1 MMKRAAQILR
11 LFATTYLV
19 VILLAAGWAFY
30 TDLTLLHSQREHLAP
45 DILLLIVTLPLS
57 SSLTFLYIFT
67 PSVETSCEVTYR
79 FSVTDTTHFSKSTL
93 FSSVHNGCTDT
104 ERKD

>member
-1 MMKRAAQILR
+1 MKRAAQILR

-57 SSLTFLYIFT
+57 SSLTFLYDALPEFFSGLIVQLGWLTLCGLGQTWFVFALT
-67 PSVETSCEVTYR
+67 RVFQKSMDVHYR
-79 FSVTDTTHFSKSTL
+79 Q
-93 FSSVHNGCTDT
+93 
-104 ERKD
+104 